1 MWPRS
6 EVGISKITDTL
17 HFAYQH
23 GCFCIFSRHTDNKK
37 MPGIQLGLRIKSND
51 YRNGWGTNLGMSSW
65 KTGTKMEENIK
76 IHS

>member
-23 GCFCIFSRHTDNKK
+23 GCFCGFSRHTDNKK
-37 MPGIQLGLRIKSND
+37 NAGHSTGIENKKQRLQKWVGNKSGDVQLEDRD
-51 YRNGWGTNLGMSSW
+51 ENGR
-65 KTGTKMEENIK
+65 KY
-76 IHS
+76 